1 MKYSLD
7 NYYGA
12 GDSLFASFFPRI
24 NPSFFEQSSN
34 DEIKS
39 TEKGAEIHLALP
51 GFSKKDVSIKIEDGF
66 VRVTGKQSYSDKFS
80 NKIDR
85 NYAIGD
91 KIDTKQIKAKLENGI
106 LLINLPFKKKSSINI
121 NID

>member
-12 GDSLFASFFPRI
+12 GDDLFASFFPRI
-24 NPSFFEQSSN
+24 NPSFSGQNLDSEV
-34 DEIKS
+34 KS
-39 TEKGAEIHLALP
+39 TDKGAEIHLALP
-51 GFSKKDVSIKIEDGF
+51 GFSKKDISIKIEDGF
-66 VRVTGKQSYSDKFS
+66 IRVTGKQSYSDKFS
-80 NKIDR
+80 NEIDR